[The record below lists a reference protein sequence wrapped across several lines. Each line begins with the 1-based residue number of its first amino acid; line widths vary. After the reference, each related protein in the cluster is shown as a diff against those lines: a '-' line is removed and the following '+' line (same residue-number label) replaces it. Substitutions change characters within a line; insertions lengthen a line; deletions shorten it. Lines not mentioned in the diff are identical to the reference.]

1 VKERYALI
9 AALLAWMVSDHA
21 AAQQACTEMGCQ
33 NGLQLTV
40 APDYRWSPGA
50 YVFKFLVDGV
60 AIQCRGKLPL
70 PSCDNPGLICD
81 STAVTITESGCALPS
96 AAHGFGMVQFADAP
110 QTVRVTITRDNVM
123 LVDKNFTP
131 EYRDVRPNGA
141 QCEPTCHQ
149 ASAVLLTPSW

>member
-1 VKERYALI
+1 MRGRYALI
-9 AALLAWMVSDHA
+9 IVLLAWLVSNHA

-70 PSCDNPGLICD
+70 PSCDSPSLICD
-81 STAVTITESGCALPS
+81 STAVMITESGCALPPE
-96 AAHGFGMVQFADAP
+96 AQGFGTVMFDGAP
-110 QTVRVTITRDNVM
+110 QAVRVTITRDAVS

-131 EYRDVRPNGA
+131 EYRDARPNGA
-141 QCEPTCHQ
+141 RCEPICHQ
-149 ASAVLLTPSW
+149 ASAVLLAP